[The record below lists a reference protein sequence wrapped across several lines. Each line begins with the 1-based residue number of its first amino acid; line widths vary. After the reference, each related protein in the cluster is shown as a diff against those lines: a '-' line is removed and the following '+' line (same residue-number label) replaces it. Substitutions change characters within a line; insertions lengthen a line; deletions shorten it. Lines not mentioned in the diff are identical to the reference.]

1 MTVLIDPWGSSL
13 VEDYERLLTEF
24 GLDTFA
30 PDKLPQPNRLMRRN
44 IAFASQ
50 DIDIIAEC
58 IAKKKPFYALSGI
71 MPSGDKLHLGNK
83 MVVENLKYFQQHGA
97 QTYILVADLEAS
109 VTRDVSL
116 EEARKR
122 ALEFHIPAYIALGL
136 DPEKTTVYF
145 QSDNMSSVHIGFD
158 VAQKITLN
166 EFRAAYGDL
175 TPGKIMSSTI
185 QIGDIL
191 YPQLK
196 QRMPGVI
203 PVGIDQAPHLRLCR
217 DYIRRRK
224 ELKYFMI
231 SSLYHKYTPS
241 LRGDFKMS
249 KSQPDSC
256 LQLPEDIDSIK
267 RKIMKA
273 KTGGR
278 KTLEEHRRL
287 GGEPEKCMVFELLKQ
302 HLVEDDTELQKIYTD
317 YKSGKMTSA
326 EIKELAIEKMTRFM
340 RTFTAHLEKARKY
353 TKKLTF
359 LHSEQHR

>member
-1 MTVLIDPWGSSL
+1 MTVLLDPWGSSL
-13 VEDYERLLTEF
+13 IEDYERLITEF
-24 GLDTFA
+24 GLDAFT
-30 PDKLPQPNRLMRRN
+30 PDKLPQPNRIMRRN
-44 IAFASQ
+44 VVFASQ
-50 DIDIIAEC
+50 GIDIIADC
-58 IAKKKPFYALSGI
+58 IKKKKPFYALSGI

-83 MVVENLKYFQQHGA
+83 MVVENLCYFQRHGA
-97 QTYILVADLEAS
+97 HTYILVADLEAA
-109 VTRDVSL
+109 VTRNVSL
-116 EEARKR
+116 NEAKKR
-122 ALEFHIPAYIALGL
+122 ALDFHIPAYLALGL
-136 DPEKTTVYF
+136 DPEKTTFYF
-145 QSDNMSSVHIGFD
+145 QSDNMPSVRIGFD
-158 VAQKITLN
+158 AAQKITLN

-175 TPGKIMSSTI
+175 TPGKIMSSVV
-185 QIGDIL
+185 QMGDML
-191 YPQLK
+191 YPQLQ

-224 ELKYFMI
+224 ELKYCMI

-241 LRGDFKMS
+241 LRGEFKMS

-256 LQLPEDIDSIK
+256 LELPEDSESMK

-302 HLVEDDTELQKIYTD
+302 HLVEDDKELQHIYTA

-326 EIKELAIEKMTRFM
+326 EIKELAIEKFTRFT
-340 RTFTAHLEKARKY
+340 RHFTQQLEKARPIV
-353 TKKLTF
+353 KKLF
-359 LHSEQHR
+359 PAQRE